1 MPERSILGPA
11 LFTMFMN
18 DLANGIKYTTYQ
30 HLWFRHSVP
39 ETEAD
44 KLEELINNDLA
55 VTRSTYL
62 DPNSARETRFG
73 SGTQVK
79 PCRLGLRIGW
89 VTFREYRREGHL

>member
-1 MPERSILGPA
+1 MPGRSILGPA

-30 HLWFRHSVP
+30 HLWFRHSLP

-44 KLEELINNDLA
+44 KLEELINTDLA

-62 DPNSARETRFG
+62 PIALA
-73 SGTQVK
+73 K
-79 PCRLGLRIGW
+79 LGLAAALKLSLVGW
-89 VTFREYRREGHL
+89 G

>member
-30 HLWFRHSVP
+30 RLWFRHSVP

-44 KLEELINNDLA
+44 KLEELINTDLA
-55 VTRSTYL
+55 VTRSMYL
-62 DPNSARETRFG
+62 PIALA
-73 SGTQVK
+73 K
-79 PCRLGLRIGW
+79 LGLAAALKLSLVGW
-89 VTFREYRREGHL
+89 G

>member
-44 KLEELINNDLA
+44 KLEELINTDLA

-62 DPNSARETRFG
+62 PIALT
-73 SGTQVK
+73 K
-79 PCRLGLRIGW
+79 LGLAAALKLSLVSWG
-89 VTFREYRREGHL
+89 